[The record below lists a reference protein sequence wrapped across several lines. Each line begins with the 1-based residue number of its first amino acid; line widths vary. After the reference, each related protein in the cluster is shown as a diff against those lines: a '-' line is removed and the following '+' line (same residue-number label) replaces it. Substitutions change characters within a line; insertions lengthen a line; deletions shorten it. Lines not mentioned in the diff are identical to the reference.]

1 MQLTGNRQPRHAI
14 TAKLPSLA
22 THSDKSPAWEF
33 TIYSGSKPFKCLKR
47 GRNVQAAQAEAI
59 LELAYQFHDFDP
71 DNARVTQAVQVS

>member
-1 MQLTGNRQPRHAI
+1 
-14 TAKLPSLA
+14 LPLGVQD

-47 GRNVQAAQAEAI
+47 GRNVQAAQSEAMI
-59 LELAYQFHDFDP
+59 ELAYQFHDFDP